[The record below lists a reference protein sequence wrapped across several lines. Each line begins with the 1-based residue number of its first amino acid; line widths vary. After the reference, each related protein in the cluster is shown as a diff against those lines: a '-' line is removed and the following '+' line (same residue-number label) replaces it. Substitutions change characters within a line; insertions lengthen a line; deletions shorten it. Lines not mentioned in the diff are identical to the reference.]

1 MIESGQFSQSSSV
14 QNDMSCAKDGEK
26 TIKVAKRG
34 VYNFILCDDRM
45 GQGCDCVIGNDV
57 VDMLDCRVV

>member
-1 MIESGQFSQSSSV
+1 
-14 QNDMSCAKDGEK
+14 MSCAKDGEK

-45 GQGCDCVIGNDV
+45 GQGCDCVIGNDL
-57 VDMLDCRVV
+57 VDVLDCRVV